1 MNNTRIEKDSLG
13 EVKGPADRL
22 WGAQSQRS
30 LEHFSIGK
38 DLIPREMIGAYAVVK
53 KAAANANYARKRQQV
68 PNG

>member
-1 MNNTRIEKDSLG
+1 
-13 EVKGPADRL
+13 
-22 WGAQSQRS
+22 